1 MKGRRDVLVNDVYHT
16 IGDQDIGCND
26 LGAVHE
32 YIATFNS
39 YSEVSTVHG
48 RNGLVL
54 EG

>member
-1 MKGRRDVLVNDVYHT
+1 MKSRRDVLVNDVYDT
-16 IGDQDIGCND
+16 VGDQNVRCND
-26 LGAVHE
+26 LGAVDE

-39 YSEVSTVHG
+39 DSKLGTVHG